1 MPAVT
6 QLTPN
11 FLGGVSRQNDDKK
24 LEGQVSECINGYPD
38 PTYGLLKRPGM
49 KFIDQLKTSGST
61 VYTKAQ
67 LADSTWFSIDR
78 GADTSYIG
86 AIKGTS
92 IYLWTTEGD
101 PCTITAPGGGAYST
115 GYLSGSDYHFRSI
128 QDTTLVTNKGVTP
141 TMQAPGSYVANS
153 VATIKL
159 TNLTATFDYT
169 VTIQGV
175 STTVT
180 AQTAATFDDML
191 LYDSQDVN
199 TNHHLVDA
207 IKDLIE
213 AQQTASPGGN
223 FAGTWCLE
231 GYTNSLVIKRFIAAN
246 QVLTDYENTDGT
258 FTDDLTAFTI
268 EVKGGLNNDAI
279 EVFEDEVTDVSKLSI
294 ESFHGHHVT
303 ILNSDSAADDY
314 YVEYVAYNGEKGRG
328 YWKEARARD
337 VSAGV
342 VASSMPHQLIR
353 TGETTFTFG
362 PSPWNDRESGDDVT
376 NPPPSVFSVD
386 TSVTPH
392 TYTGK
397 PITATF
403 FYNNRL
409 GLLSEDN
416 VIFGVANDAYNFF
429 GRSALTQIDSDPI
442 DLNVS
447 SIKPVK
453 LVDVLPSPQ
462 GLTLFSEQQQ
472 FQVFSTDSRILT
484 PSTTLVRTISNY
496 EMDANI
502 SPVDVGTT
510 AIFVSKLSQ
519 YSKVFSIQLQDVEQN
534 PVVVDISKP
543 VLEWIP
549 NTIDD
554 LVVSPQNSLI
564 GLVDRDSSYLYLFRF
579 YNNGERNL
587 LEAWTKWQLT
597 GTINHISIMNDD
609 VFIIGQHE
617 DEYTIQ
623 SITLDEIPNGE
634 IEATGFN
641 GSDPEP
647 QTISGNACLDFM
659 SFPDYYNEAVT
670 PVFYDATND
679 VTLIYVQFTPIAD
692 KEGTILIT
700 KPSTSEGFS
709 VQAVPKYAVR
719 SGINHWYFEAKG
731 DLTEFEYSMVVGYK
745 YDFEVTLPTFY
756 FRRNE
761 TTTDFTAPL
770 TVSRVKLSAGRSGAL
785 TFKTRL
791 GSSQEWTDVKEVT
804 TINDYEATG
813 NPVKSEF
820 LFVVP
825 IHQRNT
831 NFELKVTSDF
841 PYPVSLVSMMW
852 EGNYTPRQYRRA

>member
-49 KFIDQLKTSGST
+49 KFIDQLKASGST

-67 LADSTWFSIDR
+67 LAGSTWFSIDR

-115 GYLSGSDYHFRSI
+115 GYLSGSAYHFRSI

-159 TNLTATFDYT
+159 LNLTATFEYT

-180 AQTAATFDDML
+180 AQNAATFDDML
-191 LYDSQDVN
+191 LYDSADVN
-199 TNHHLVDA
+199 ANHHLVDA
-207 IKDLIE
+207 IKALIE
-213 AQQTASPGGN
+213 AQQTANNADFDGQWG
-223 FAGTWCLE
+223 LE
-231 GYTNSLVIKRFIAAN
+231 GYTNSLVIKRWN
-246 QVLTDYENTDGT
+246 ESNVLDQVITNYGSYLNP
-258 FTDDLTAFTI
+258 TAFTI

-279 EVFEDEVTDVSKLSI
+279 EVFEDEVTDVSKLPI

-314 YVEYVAYNGEKGRG
+314 YVEYVAYNGQRGRG

-376 NPPPSVFSVD
+376 NPPPSVFTVD

-554 LVVSPQNSLI
+554 LVVSPQNSLV

-597 GTINHISIMNDD
+597 GTINHVSIMNDD
-609 VFIIGQHE
+609 VFIIGQHK

-634 IEATGFN
+634 IEVTDF
-641 GSDPEP
+641 DPGGYP

-659 SFPDYYNEAVT
+659 SLPRFGEGFLNWVL
-670 PVFYDATND
+670 YDGTND
-679 VTLIYVQFTPIAD
+679 VTKIFTRFTPISD
-692 KEGTILIT
+692 KEGTVLIT
-700 KPSTSEGFS
+700 KPSTSAGFS
-709 VQAVPKYAVR
+709 VQAVPKYEVDLD
-719 SGINHWYFEAKG
+719 SSIHWYFEAKG
-731 DLTEFEYSMVVGYK
+731 DLREFQYNMVVGYK

>member
-49 KFIDQLKTSGST
+49 KFIDQLKASGST

-67 LADSTWFSIDR
+67 LAGSTWFSIDR

-115 GYLSGSDYHFRSI
+115 GYLD
-128 QDTTLVTNKGVTP
+128 
-141 TMQAPGSYVANS
+141 S

-159 TNLTATFDYT
+159 ITLTAGLEYTATIQNISTTSTAQASTTFDNMLIFNGN
-169 VTIQGV
+169 VN
-175 STTVT
+175 
-180 AQTAATFDDML
+180 AA
-191 LYDSQDVN
+191 
-199 TNHHLVDA
+199 HHFVDA
-207 IKDLIE
+207 IKTTID
-213 AQQTASPGGN
+213 AQHTASNAN
-223 FAGTWCLE
+223 FNGTWCLE
-231 GYTNSLVIKRFIAAN
+231 GYTNSLVIKRFYDPITPSNTPN
-246 QVLTDYENTDGT
+246 QVLYNYEDTDPAYNSATWKT
-258 FTDDLTAFTI
+258 HPIAFNI
-268 EVKGGLNNDAI
+268 EVKGGLDNTAV
-279 EVFEDEVTDVSKLSI
+279 EVFEDEITDVSKLPV

-314 YVEYVAYNGEKGRG
+314 YVKYVAYNGEKGRG

-376 NPPPSVFSVD
+376 NPPPSVFTVD

-462 GLTLFSEQQQ
+462 GLTLF
-472 FQVFSTDSRILT
+472 
-484 PSTTLVRTISNY
+484 
-496 EMDANI
+496 
-502 SPVDVGTT
+502 
-510 AIFVSKLSQ
+510 
-519 YSKVFSIQLQDVEQN
+519 
-534 PVVVDISKP
+534 
-543 VLEWIP
+543 
-549 NTIDD
+549 
-554 LVVSPQNSLI
+554 NS
-564 GLVDRDSSYLYLFRF
+564 
-579 YNNGERNL
+579 
-587 LEAWTKWQLT
+587 
-597 GTINHISIMNDD
+597 INH
-609 VFIIGQHE
+609 F
-617 DEYTIQ
+617 
-623 SITLDEIPNGE
+623 
-634 IEATGFN
+634 
-641 GSDPEP
+641 GSYH
-647 QTISGNACLDFM
+647 L
-659 SFPDYYNEAVT
+659 
-670 PVFYDATND
+670 
-679 VTLIYVQFTPIAD
+679 
-692 KEGTILIT
+692 
-700 KPSTSEGFS
+700 
-709 VQAVPKYAVR
+709 
-719 SGINHWYFEAKG
+719 
-731 DLTEFEYSMVVGYK
+731 
-745 YDFEVTLPTFY
+745 
-756 FRRNE
+756 
-761 TTTDFTAPL
+761 
-770 TVSRVKLSAGRSGAL
+770 
-785 TFKTRL
+785 
-791 GSSQEWTDVKEVT
+791 
-804 TINDYEATG
+804 
-813 NPVKSEF
+813 
-820 LFVVP
+820 
-825 IHQRNT
+825 
-831 NFELKVTSDF
+831 
-841 PYPVSLVSMMW
+841 
-852 EGNYTPRQYRRA
+852 

>member
-1 MPAVT
+1 
-6 QLTPN
+6 
-11 FLGGVSRQNDDKK
+11 
-24 LEGQVSECINGYPD
+24 
-38 PTYGLLKRPGM
+38 
-49 KFIDQLKTSGST
+49 
-61 VYTKAQ
+61 
-67 LADSTWFSIDR
+67 
-78 GADTSYIG
+78 
-86 AIKGTS
+86 
-92 IYLWTTEGD
+92 
-101 PCTITAPGGGAYST
+101 
-115 GYLSGSDYHFRSI
+115 
-128 QDTTLVTNKGVTP
+128 
-141 TMQAPGSYVANS
+141 MQAPGSYVADS

-159 TNLTATFDYT
+159 LNLTATYEYT

-175 STTVT
+175 STIVT
-180 AQTAATFDDML
+180 AQNTTTFDDML
-191 LYDSQDVN
+191 LYDAQDVN
-199 TNHHLVDA
+199 LNHHLVDA
-207 IKDLIE
+207 IKNLIE
-213 AQQTASPGGN
+213 TQQAASPGGN

-268 EVKGGLNNDAI
+268 EVKGGLNNDAV

-376 NPPPSVFSVD
+376 NPPPSVFTVD

-462 GLTLFSEQQQ
+462 GLTLF
-472 FQVFSTDSRILT
+472 TDSRILT

-496 EMDANI
+496 EMDSNI

-554 LVVSPQNSLI
+554 LVVSPQNSLV

-597 GTINHISIMNDD
+597 GTINHVSIMNDD

-634 IEATGFN
+634 IEVTGP
-641 GSDPEP
+641 GYYPSI
-647 QTISGNACLDFM
+647 ISGNACLDFM
-659 SFPDYYNEAVT
+659 SFPDYNEEAVI
-670 PVFYDATND
+670 PVQYDSTND

-700 KPSTSEGFS
+700 KPSTSAGFS
-709 VQAVPKYAVR
+709 VQAVPKYSVR
-719 SGINHWYFEAKG
+719 SGITHWYFEAKG
-731 DLTEFEYSMVVGYK
+731 DLTEFERSMVVGYK

>member
-49 KFIDQLKTSGST
+49 KFRNLLRAGT
-61 VYTKAQ
+61 VYGTPYTKSQ
-67 LADSTWFSIDR
+67 LEDSTWFSINR
-78 GADTSYIG
+78 GAATSYVG
-86 AIKGTS
+86 AIKGTN
-92 IYLWTTEGD
+92 IYLWTTEGV
-101 PCTITAPGGGAYST
+101 PCSVTAPGGGAYST
-115 GYLSGSDYHFRSI
+115 SYLSGSDYHFRSI
-128 QDTTLVTNKGVTP
+128 QDTTLVTNRGVTP

-159 TNLTATFDYT
+159 TNLTETFEYS
-169 VTIQGV
+169 VTIQGIT
-175 STTVT
+175 TTVT
-180 AQTAATFDDML
+180 AQNGATFDDML

-207 IKDLIE
+207 IRATIL
-213 AQQTASPGGN
+213 AQQTANNPDFDGQWG
-223 FAGTWCLE
+223 LE
-231 GYTNSLVIKRFIAAN
+231 GYTNSLVIKRWNQSNAAD
-246 QVLTDYENTDGT
+246 QVITDYGSYLDP
-258 FTDDLTAFTI
+258 TAFTI

-279 EVFEDEVTDVSKLSI
+279 EVFEDEVTDVSKLPV

-314 YVEYVAYNGEKGRG
+314 YVEYVAYNGQRGRG

-362 PSPWNDRESGDDVT
+362 PSPWSTREAGDDVT
-376 NPPPSVFSVD
+376 NPPPSIFTVD

-397 PITATF
+397 PVTATF

-447 SIKPVK
+447 SITPVK

-472 FQVFSTDSRILT
+472 FQVFSTDGSILT

-496 EMDANI
+496 EMDPTI

-510 AIFVSKLSQ
+510 AIFVSKLAQ

-534 PVVVDISKP
+534 PIVVDISKP

-554 LVVSPQNSLI
+554 LIVSPQNSLVA
-564 GLVDRDSSYLYLFRF
+564 LVDRDSSYMYLFRF

-587 LEAWTKWQLT
+587 LEAWTKWQIT
-597 GTINHISIMNDD
+597 STIQFVSIVNDD
-609 VFIIGQHE
+609 IFVIGQHE

-634 IEATGFN
+634 IEVTGP
-641 GSDPEP
+641 GVYPSI
-647 QTISGNACLDFM
+647 ISGNACLDFM
-659 SFPDYYNEAVT
+659 SLPDYNEEGII
-670 PVFYDATND
+670 PVFYDETND
-679 VTLIYVQFTPIAD
+679 VTQIFLPFTPIAD
-692 KEGTILIT
+692 KEGTVLVT
-700 KPSTSEGFS
+700 KPSTSAGFS
-709 VQAVPKYAVR
+709 VQAVPKSLDIAG
-719 SGINHWYFEAKG
+719 STFWYFEVKG
-731 DLTEFEYSMVVGYK
+731 DITEFEKSIVVGYR

-761 TTTDFTAPL
+761 TTTDYTAPL
-770 TVSRVKLSAGRSGAL
+770 TVARVKLSAGRSGAL

-791 GSSQEWTDVKEVT
+791 GSSKEWIDVKEVT

-852 EGNYTPRQYRRA
+852 EGNYSPRQYRRA